1 MARILVI
8 EDNGTN
14 MKLATLLLTRAGHTV
29 LAAADAETGLTL
41 AQSEKPELILMDIQ
55 LPGMDGLAAT
65 TLLKQDPATAGIPV
79 IALTAM
85 AMKADQD
92 RSRQAGCD
100 GYITKPL
107 RYQELY
113 AAIDALLVNRE
124 VEAAGHVPE
133 PHHVPS
139 LFVREDETFETPS
152 RDAAILAGRLILVV
166 EDNETNQ
173 KVIARQLAM
182 LGWAADVVGSGALAL
197 ERWGSGDV
205 ALVISDLRMPGL
217 DGFQLAAAIRSGER
231 TAGAARARQVP
242 IIALTANSEQGE
254 EARCIAAG
262 MDGYLTKPLQL
273 ATLKLMLARWLPHDS
288 PKNESENENEPGNA
302 MPTSLPD
309 VSVPR
314 LPGLPPVDVR
324 MLESLVGCDPAVIV
338 DFLTDFR
345 ASARLIGTAL
355 IGACRAED
363 PVAVGDQAH
372 KLKSSSR
379 SVGAAVLGDLC
390 DRLEAAGKAGRLD
403 TLGLLCPVFERELGA
418 VLAFLDARLASA
430 PAVTAW

>member
-41 AQSEKPELILMDIQ
+41 AHAEKPELILMDIQ

-65 TLLKQDPATAGIPV
+65 ALLKEDPTTAGIPV

-92 RSRQAGCD
+92 RSRLAGCN

-124 VEAAGHVPE
+124 VEAAGHLPE

-139 LFVREDETFETPS
+139 LFVRDEVTFEPPA
-152 RDAAILAGRLILVV
+152 RDEAIRNGRLILVA

-173 KVIARQLAM
+173 KVLVRQLAL
-182 LGWAADVVGSGALAL
+182 LGWAADVVGNGVLAL
-197 ERWGSGDV
+197 DRWRSGDY

-217 DGFQLAAAIRSGER
+217 DGFQLAAAIRCEEQPTGQ
-231 TAGAARARQVP
+231 TRARRLP
-242 IIALTANSEQGE
+242 IIALTANSQQGE
-254 EARCIAAG
+254 EARCLDAG

-273 ATLKLMLARWLPHDS
+273 ATLKLMLARWLPYAS
-288 PKNESENENEPGNA
+288 PTAVPETGLPTMPGEA
-302 MPTSLPD
+302 
-309 VSVPR
+309 SVR
-314 LPGLPPVDVR
+314 ATGAPPVDVR
-324 MLESLVGCDPAVIV
+324 MLESLVGTDPAVIL

-345 ASARLIGTAL
+345 ASALLIGTELLAACKAADAVSV
-355 IGACRAED
+355 GA
-363 PVAVGDQAH
+363 QAH

-379 SVGAAVLGDLC
+379 SVGASALGDLC
-390 DRLEAAGKAGRLD
+390 DALEAAGKAGRIDALD
-403 TLGLLCPVFERELGA
+403 ELCLVFDEEFRA
-418 VLAFLDARLASA
+418 VLAYLATRIAAGKQRSG
-430 PAVTAW
+430 

>member
-1 MARILVI
+1 MARVLVI

-41 AQSEKPELILMDIQ
+41 AHSEKPELILMDIQ

-65 TLLKQDPATAGIPV
+65 ALLKQDPATAGIPV

-92 RSRQAGCD
+92 RSRLAGCD

-124 VEAAGHVPE
+124 VEAAGHLPE

-139 LFVREDETFETPS
+139 LFVREEATFEPPA
-152 RDAAILAGRLILVV
+152 RDEAILKGRLILVV

-173 KVIARQLAM
+173 KVLVRQLAL
-182 LGWAADVVGSGALAL
+182 LGWAADVVDTGVLAL
-197 ERWGSGDV
+197 ERWRSGDY

-217 DGFQLAAAIRSGER
+217 DGFRLAAAIRADEQTRGEP
-231 TAGAARARQVP
+231 RATQVP
-242 IIALTANSEQGE
+242 IIALTANSQQGE

-273 ATLKLMLARWLPHDS
+273 ATLKLMLARWLPH
-288 PKNESENENEPGNA
+288 GA
-302 MPTSLPD
+302 PTALPATVPAFLPD
-309 VSVPR
+309 VSVARSAAAPA
-314 LPGLPPVDVR
+314 VDVS
-324 MLESLVGCDPAVIV
+324 MLESLVGNDPAVIL

-345 ASARLIGTAL
+345 ASALLIGTAL
-355 IGACRAED
+355 VAACQADDTVGVGA
-363 PVAVGDQAH
+363 QAH

-379 SVGAAVLGDLC
+379 SVGAAALGDLC
-390 DRLEAAGKAGRLD
+390 DRLEVAGKAGRLD
-403 TLGLLCPVFERELGA
+403 TLALLRPVFEQELRA
-418 VLAFLDARLASA
+418 VLAFLDACTAAA
-430 PAVTAW
+430 PAAVPTVTS

>member
-1 MARILVI
+1 MALVLVI

-14 MKLATLLLTRAGHTV
+14 MKLATLLLTQAGHTV

-41 AQSEKPELILMDIQ
+41 AHSEKPELILMDIQ

-65 TLLKQDPATAGIPV
+65 ALLKQDPATAGIPV

-92 RSRQAGCD
+92 RSRLAGCD

-124 VEAAGHVPE
+124 VEAAGLVPE
-133 PHHVPS
+133 PHHVS
-139 LFVREDETFETPS
+139 GLFVREDVAFEAPS
-152 RDAAILAGRLILVV
+152 RDDALVEGRLILVV

-173 KVIARQLAM
+173 KVLVRQLAL
-182 LGWAADVVGSGALAL
+182 LGWAADVSRSGDVAL
-197 ERWGSGDV
+197 ERWRTGDY

-217 DGFQLAAAIRSGER
+217 DGFQLAAAIRSDER
-231 TAGAARARQVP
+231 AVGGASASRVP
-242 IIALTANSEQGE
+242 IIALTANSQQGE

-273 ATLKLMLARWLPHDS
+273 ATLTLMLARWLPHSS
-288 PKNESENENEPGNA
+288 PANVPANEI
-302 MPTSLPD
+302 PTLLPEL
-309 VSVPR
+309 SVPR
-314 LPGLPPVDVR
+314 VPGAPPVDVS
-324 MLESLVGCDPAVIV
+324 MLESLVGSDPAVIV
-338 DFLTDFR
+338 DFLSDFR
-345 ASARLIGTAL
+345 ASAHLIGTAL
-355 IGACRAED
+355 IAVCRAAD
-363 PVAVGDQAH
+363 AVNVGAQAH

-379 SVGAAVLGDLC
+379 SVGAAALGDLC
-390 DRLEAAGKAGRLD
+390 DRLEAAGKAGHLD
-403 TLGLLCPVFERELGA
+403 TLGLLCPMFERELDA
-418 VLAFLDARLASA
+418 VLAFLDARLAEAS
-430 PAVTAW
+430 AVTE